1 MLSIYKYSV
10 EISTQKVAFKCHVF
24 GAAARL
30 RGPPLSFKAEGRL
43 FPPCSPFSSPS
54 PSASPWCGGYS
65 AIQIRANAAAARA
78 MPPPLLLCLA
88 GGSAAVQHTASRCAQ
103 AQEGRN
109 MRATRVRP
117 QGGVGPAI
125 PGRVYAERE
134 GRDGIFQQHWYI
146 HTSALPAHP
155 PCPVPSMNEH
165 HMITSTYIISLHSL

>member
-1 MLSIYKYSV
+1 MCVTCAWQPRCCAPTNGVHCILGCSRCWAGLRPGCNTRPLYTRTAP
-10 EISTQKVAFKCHVF
+10 TQSAKLYRCVH
-24 GAAARL
+24 
-30 RGPPLSFKAEGRL
+30 PSML
-43 FPPCSPFSSPS
+43 FPVSVSH
-54 PSASPWCGGYS
+54 
-65 AIQIRANAAAARA
+65 
-78 MPPPLLLCLA
+78 PLLLCLA

-165 HMITSTYIISLHSL
+165 RQ